1 MADHNEAVFEK
12 EICEYLEARGWL
24 YSVNSHDGGEYDRE
38 RALFPTDL
46 FAWLEMTQKTAYEKA
61 LKAAGSQA
69 KFLDV
74 LTAALDKPLEH
85 GGGTLNILRN
95 GVQYIGGGRLKMAQ
109 FRPETSLNATTVS
122 HYESMRVR
130 VVRQVHFSTAD
141 QRTIDLVFFVNGLPV
156 ATVELKTDF
165 TQSLDEAINQ
175 YKHDRNPLTNG
186 RPEPLLSFG
195 HRALVHFAVS
205 NDLAAMTTRLEGEK
219 THFLPFNIGFDSGA
233 GNPPGTDGRSATAYL
248 WERVWEKHTWLN
260 IIGRLMIVQT
270 KEEWDVTTGTSMR
283 RTSMLFPRFHQW
295 EAVTSIVAAVKEEGV
310 GHRYLVE
317 HSAGSGKTNTIA
329 WTAHGLARLH
339 DADDK
344 KVFDSVI
351 VVVDRTVLD
360 SQLQDAIRQID
371 GNKKIVAT
379 ISPEDVRKAGVK
391 SKSGLLAQALKSGEL
406 IIAVTVQTFP
416 HALEEIRSDASL
428 KGKRF
433 AVIADEAHSSQ
444 SGQISSKLKQV
455 LTTEELK
462 EIEEGGEVDV
472 EAVLASEM
480 TERAESENI
489 SYFAFTATPKNK
501 TLELFGRKGPD
512 GKPREFHLYSMKQA
526 IEEGYILDVLKG
538 YQSYDTALKIAGKAE
553 ASDGGEV
560 EEATARKGLM
570 RWVQLHPT
578 NVIQKVQI
586 IVEHFHANVA
596 YLLEG
601 KAKAMVVTDSRK
613 SAVKYKLAIDAYIA
627 KRRAEDASYN
637 YRTLVAFSG
646 GVTMP
651 EDETWHSDWGP
662 QPSKDDEFT
671 EANMNPGA
679 GADLAAAFKGDTYKI
694 MLVANKFQTGFDQ
707 PLLSAMYVDK
717 KLSGVTAVQT
727 LSRLNRTH
735 RTAGGEQKRKTFV
748 IDFANKPEDIKTAF
762 EPYFKNATLETE
774 TDPYVVVHLA
784 NKLAQAGIYT
794 EDDVRKVAE
803 LWVTRKGNN
812 ALSAAISP
820 AQHDFRR
827 RYARAIE
834 EEDKVRL
841 QELDLFRK
849 DVSTYVRLYD
859 FMSQIVDYG
868 DPYMEMLSIFLR
880 LLEKVI
886 AESAWAAD
894 VDLSDVVLVGVKHN
908 KAIPVDISLVGDGQL
923 KGISAAGTGAKKDPK
938 YVALQVVIDKMND
951 LFGAETFAAS
961 QVREFVQGL
970 VQRLLADPNLVQ
982 QTKVNSKKQFL
993 ESQDFQAAVTEAVA
1007 DNQDAHNAMADY
1019 FFTDGP
1025 AINSI
1030 IVALADAFYEAA
1042 VEPYAAAGSVV
1053 AVDVAPPALSAP
1065 PRCRAHLTLL
1075 DDNPSVG
1082 TPVHVTLKLVAESQ
1096 HPWARPGGRPA
1107 LDIVAVPLSGAEV
1120 TPATMAYH
1128 PEDAESEQ
1136 FRFTALEPGTHRI
1149 RFTLLHHDTG
1159 TVLQQVESDL
1169 SITETKSSGS
1179 GNRQLR
1185 PRTGRA

>member
-1 MADHNEAVFEK
+1 MADHNEVVFET
-12 EICEYLEARGWL
+12 EICEHLRDHGWL
-24 YSVNSHDGGEYDRE
+24 YSKSDRDCGEYDQE
-38 RALFPTDL
+38 RALFPADL
-46 FAWLEMTQKTAYEKA
+46 FAWLEETQKPAYEKA
-61 LKAAGSQA
+61 LKAAGSRA

-74 LTAALDKPLEH
+74 LTAALDRPLEH

-109 FRPETSLNATTVS
+109 FCPETSLNETSTA
-122 HYESMRVR
+122 HYEAMRVR

-141 QRTIDLVFFVNGLPV
+141 QRSIDLVFFVNGLPV

-165 TQSLDEAINQ
+165 TQSLDEAVNQ
-175 YKHDRNPLTNG
+175 YKQDRRPLTNG

-219 THFLPFNIGFDSGA
+219 THFLPFNIGYDDGA
-233 GNPPGTDGRSATAYL
+233 GNPPGADGRSATAYL
-248 WERVWEKHTWLN
+248 WERVWEKHSWLN

-270 KEEWDVTTGTSMR
+270 KEEWDVTTGTSVR
-283 RTSMLFPRFHQW
+283 RTNMLFPRLHQW
-295 EAVTSIVAAVKEEGV
+295 EAVTSIVDAVKEEGV
-310 GHRYLVE
+310 GRRYLIQ

-329 WTAHGLARLH
+329 WTAHRLARLH
-339 DADDK
+339 VSDR

-371 GNKKIVAT
+371 GTGKIVAT
-379 ISPEDVRKAGVK
+379 ISPEDVRKAGAK
-391 SKSGLLAQALKSGEL
+391 SKSGLLAQALKNGEL

-416 HALEEIRSDASL
+416 HALKEIRTDAGL

-433 AVIADEAHSSQ
+433 AVLADEAHSSQ
-444 SGQISSKLKQV
+444 SSQISKKLKAV
-455 LTTEELK
+455 LTAEEVK
-462 EIEEGGEVDV
+462 EIEEGAEVDV
-472 EAVLASEM
+472 ESVLASEM

-489 SYFAFTATPKNK
+489 SFFAFTATPKNK
-501 TLELFGRKGPD
+501 TLEKFGREGAD
-512 GKPREFHLYSMKQA
+512 GKPHEFHLYSMQQA

-553 ASDGGEV
+553 SGNGGEV
-560 EEATARKGLM
+560 EEAAARKGLM

-578 NVIQKVQI
+578 NISQKVQI
-586 IVEHFHANVA
+586 IVEHFHTNVA

-627 KRRAEDASYN
+627 KRRAEDAAYN
-637 YRTLVAFSG
+637 YRTMVAFSG
-646 GVTMP
+646 GVTMD

-662 QPSKDDEFT
+662 QPSKGDEFT

-748 IDFANKPEDIKTAF
+748 IDFANKPDEIKAAF
-762 EPYFKNATLETE
+762 EPYFKNASLETE

-812 ALSAAISP
+812 ALSAAIGP

-827 RYARAIE
+827 RYTRAIE
-834 EEDKVRL
+834 DEDKVTL
-841 QELDLFRK
+841 NTLDLFRK

-880 LLEKVI
+880 LLDKVI
-886 AESAWAAD
+886 AESAWTAD
-894 VDLSDVVLVGVKHN
+894 VDLSDVVLVGVKHD
-908 KAIPVDISLVGDGQL
+908 KATPVDISLVGDGQL
-923 KGISAAGTGAKKDPK
+923 KGISAAGTGTKKEPK

-951 LFGAETFAAS
+951 LFGAESFAQS

-970 VQRLLADPNLVQ
+970 VQRLLTDPNLVR

-1007 DNQDAHNAMADY
+1007 DNQDAHNTMADY

-1030 IVALADAFYEAA
+1030 IIALADAFYEAA
-1042 VEPYAAAGSVV
+1042 VE
-1053 AVDVAPPALSAP
+1053 
-1065 PRCRAHLTLL
+1065 
-1075 DDNPSVG
+1075 
-1082 TPVHVTLKLVAESQ
+1082 
-1096 HPWARPGGRPA
+1096 
-1107 LDIVAVPLSGAEV
+1107 
-1120 TPATMAYH
+1120 
-1128 PEDAESEQ
+1128 
-1136 FRFTALEPGTHRI
+1136 
-1149 RFTLLHHDTG
+1149 
-1159 TVLQQVESDL
+1159 QQVEF
-1169 SITETKSSGS
+1169 
-1179 GNRQLR
+1179 
-1185 PRTGRA
+1185 

>member
-1 MADHNEAVFEK
+1 MADHNEAVFET
-12 EICEYLEARGWL
+12 EICEYLKDHGWL
-24 YSVNSHDGGEYDRE
+24 YSTTDHDGGEYDRE
-38 RALFPTDL
+38 RALFPADL
-46 FAWLEMTQKTAYEKA
+46 FMWLQATQKAAHDKA

-74 LTAALDKPLEH
+74 LAAALDRPLEH

-109 FRPETSLNATTVS
+109 FRPETSLNETTTA
-122 HYESMRVR
+122 HYEAMRLR

-141 QRTIDLVFFVNGLPV
+141 QRSIDLVFFINGLPV

-165 TQSLDEAINQ
+165 TQSLDEAVNQ
-175 YKHDRNPLTNG
+175 YKQDRSPLTNG

-205 NDLAAMTTRLEGEK
+205 NDLAAMTTRLEGDK
-219 THFLPFNIGFDSGA
+219 THFLPFNVGFDSGA
-233 GNPPGTDGRSATAYL
+233 GNPPGVDGRSSTAYL
-248 WERVWEKHTWLN
+248 WEQVWEKHAWLN

-270 KEEWDVTTGTSMR
+270 KEEWDVATGTSVR

-295 EAVTSIVAAVKEEGV
+295 EAVTCIVEAVKEEGV
-310 GHRYLVE
+310 GKRYLIE

-329 WTAHGLARLH
+329 WTAHRLARLH
-339 DADDK
+339 VDDQ
-344 KVFDSVI
+344 KVFDTVI

-371 GNKKIVAT
+371 GTGKIVAT
-379 ISPEDVRKAGVK
+379 ISPEDVRKAGAK
-391 SKSGLLAQALKSGEL
+391 SKSGLLARALKNGEL

-416 HALEEIRSDASL
+416 YALNEIRTDAGL
-428 KGKRF
+428 KGRRF

-455 LTTEELK
+455 LTAEEVK

-501 TLELFGRKGPD
+501 TLELFGRKD
-512 GKPREFHLYSMKQA
+512 ATGKPREFHLYSMKQA

-538 YQSYDTALKIAGKAE
+538 YQHYDTALKIAGKAE
-553 ASDGGEV
+553 SSNGGEV

-578 NVIQKVQI
+578 NISQKVQI

-613 SAVKYKLAIDAYIA
+613 SVVKYKLAIDAYIA

-637 YRTLVAFSG
+637 YRTLVAFSA
-646 GVTMP
+646 GVTMA

-717 KLSGVTAVQT
+717 KLPSVTAVQT
-727 LSRLNRTH
+727 LSRLNRTY

-748 IDFANKPEDIKTAF
+748 IDFANRPEDIKAAF

-784 NKLAQAGIYT
+784 NKLAQAGIYS
-794 EDDVRKVAE
+794 EADVRKVAE

-834 EEDKVRL
+834 EEDRVTL
-841 QELDLFRK
+841 QALDLFRK

-886 AESAWAAD
+886 AEAAWAAD

-908 KAIPVDISLVGDGQL
+908 KAIAVDISLVGDGQL
-923 KGISAAGTGAKKDPK
+923 KGISAAGTGTKKDPK

-951 LFGAETFAAS
+951 LFGAESFAAS

-970 VQRLLADPNLVQ
+970 VQRLLADPNLIQ
-982 QTKVNSKKQFL
+982 QTKVNSKKQFV

-1007 DNQDAHNAMADY
+1007 DNQDAHNTMADY

-1025 AINSI
+1025 AINAI

-1042 VEPYAAAGSVV
+1042 LDQR
-1053 AVDVAPPALSAP
+1053 VDS
-1065 PRCRAHLTLL
+1065 
-1075 DDNPSVG
+1075 
-1082 TPVHVTLKLVAESQ
+1082 
-1096 HPWARPGGRPA
+1096 
-1107 LDIVAVPLSGAEV
+1107 
-1120 TPATMAYH
+1120 
-1128 PEDAESEQ
+1128 
-1136 FRFTALEPGTHRI
+1136 
-1149 RFTLLHHDTG
+1149 
-1159 TVLQQVESDL
+1159 
-1169 SITETKSSGS
+1169 
-1179 GNRQLR
+1179 
-1185 PRTGRA
+1185 

>member
-1 MADHNEAVFEK
+1 MADHNEVVFEN
-12 EICEYLEARGWL
+12 EICEYLAAQGWL
-24 YSVNSHDGGEYDRE
+24 YSANDTGYHRE
-38 RALFPTDL
+38 RALFPEDL
-46 FAWLEMTQKTAYEKA
+46 FAWLKETQRPAYQKA

-74 LTAALDKPLEH
+74 LTAALDRPLEH

-109 FRPETSLNATTVS
+109 FRPETSLNETTTA
-122 HYESMRVR
+122 HYEAMRVR
-130 VVRQVHFSTAD
+130 VVRQVYFSTAD
-141 QRTIDLVFFVNGLPV
+141 QRSIDLVFFVNGLPV
-156 ATVELKTDF
+156 ATAELKTDF
-165 TQSLDEAINQ
+165 TQSLDEAVNQ
-175 YKHDRNPLTNG
+175 YKQDRNPLTNG

-233 GNPPGTDGRSATAYL
+233 GNPPGADGRSATAYL
-248 WERVWEKHTWLN
+248 WERVWEKHAWLN
-260 IIGRLMIVQT
+260 IIGRLMVVQT
-270 KEEWDVTTGTSMR
+270 KEEWDVTTGTSVR

-295 EAVTSIVAAVKEEGV
+295 EAVTSIVEAVKEEGV
-310 GHRYLVE
+310 GQRYLIE

-329 WTAHGLARLH
+329 WTAHRLARLH
-339 DADDK
+339 VDDR

-360 SQLQDAIRQID
+360 SQLQEAIRQID
-371 GNKKIVAT
+371 GTGKIVAT
-379 ISPEDVRKAGVK
+379 ISPEDVRKAGAK
-391 SKSGLLAQALKSGEL
+391 SKSGLLAQALKNGEL

-416 HALEEIRSDASL
+416 HALDEIRTDAGL

-455 LTTEELK
+455 LTAEEVK

-472 EAVLASEM
+472 ESVLASEM

-489 SYFAFTATPKNK
+489 SYFAFTATPKSK

-512 GKPREFHLYSMKQA
+512 GKPYEFHLYSMQQA

-538 YQSYDTALKIAGKAE
+538 YQHYDTALKIAGRAE
-553 ASDGGEV
+553 SGDGGEV
-560 EEATARKGLM
+560 EEGAARKGLM

-578 NVIQKVQI
+578 NISQKVQI

-601 KAKAMVVTDSRK
+601 KAKAMVVTGSRK
-613 SAVKYKLAIDAYIA
+613 SAVKYKRAIDAYIA
-627 KRRAEDASYN
+627 KRSASDASYN
-637 YRTLVAFSG
+637 YRTLVAFSA

-679 GADLAAAFKGDTYKI
+679 GADLAAAFKGETYKI
-694 MLVANKFQTGFDQ
+694 MLVASKFQTGFDQ
-707 PLLSAMYVDK
+707 PLLSAMYIDK
-717 KLSGVTAVQT
+717 KLPGITAVQT

-748 IDFANKPEDIKTAF
+748 IDFANKPEDIKAAF

-834 EEDKVRL
+834 EEDKVAL
-841 QELDLFRK
+841 NALDLFRK

-908 KAIPVDISLVGDGQL
+908 KANPVDISLVGDGQL
-923 KGISAAGTGAKKDPK
+923 KGISAAGTGTKKEPK

-951 LFGAETFAAS
+951 LFGAESFAEY
-961 QVREFVQGL
+961 QIREFVQGL
-970 VQRLLADPNLVQ
+970 VQRLLADPNLIN

-993 ESQDFQAAVTEAVA
+993 ESPDFQAAVTEAVA
-1007 DNQDAHNAMADY
+1007 DNQDAHNTMADY

-1042 VEPYAAAGSVV
+1042 V
-1053 AVDVAPPALSAP
+1053 D
-1065 PRCRAHLTLL
+1065 
-1075 DDNPSVG
+1075 
-1082 TPVHVTLKLVAESQ
+1082 
-1096 HPWARPGGRPA
+1096 
-1107 LDIVAVPLSGAEV
+1107 
-1120 TPATMAYH
+1120 
-1128 PEDAESEQ
+1128 
-1136 FRFTALEPGTHRI
+1136 
-1149 RFTLLHHDTG
+1149 
-1159 TVLQQVESDL
+1159 QQVDS
-1169 SITETKSSGS
+1169 
-1179 GNRQLR
+1179 
-1185 PRTGRA
+1185 

>member
-1 MADHNEAVFEK
+1 MADHNEVVFEA
-12 EICEYLEARGWL
+12 EICEYLRNHGWL
-24 YSVNSHDGGEYDRE
+24 YSKNDRDGGEYDPE
-38 RALFPTDL
+38 RALFPADL
-46 FAWLEMTQKTAYEKA
+46 FVWLEETQRLAHEKA

-74 LTAALDKPLEH
+74 LTAALDRPLEH

-109 FRPETSLNATTVS
+109 FRPETSLNKTTTA
-122 HYESMRVR
+122 HYEAMRVR

-141 QRTIDLVFFVNGLPV
+141 QRSIDLVFFVNGLPV

-165 TQSLDEAINQ
+165 TQSLDEAVNQ
-175 YKHDRNPLTNG
+175 YKQDRNPLTNG

-205 NDLAAMTTRLEGEK
+205 NGLAAMTTRLEGEK

-233 GNPPGTDGRSATAYL
+233 GNLPGADGRSATAYL
-248 WERVWEKHTWLN
+248 WERVWEKHAWLN

-270 KEEWDVTTGTSMR
+270 KEEWDVTSGNSVR

-295 EAVTSIVAAVKEEGV
+295 EAVTSIVEAVKEEGV
-310 GHRYLVE
+310 GQRYLIE

-329 WTAHGLARLH
+329 WTAHRLARLH
-339 DADDK
+339 VDDR

-371 GNKKIVAT
+371 GTGKIVAT
-379 ISPEDVRKAGVK
+379 ISPEDVRMAGAK
-391 SKSGLLAQALKSGEL
+391 SKSGLLAQALKNGEL
-406 IIAVTVQTFP
+406 IIVVTMQTFP
-416 HALEEIRSDASL
+416 HALDEIRSDAGL

-455 LTTEELK
+455 LTAEEVK
-462 EIEEGGEVDV
+462 EIEDGGEIDV
-472 EAVLASEM
+472 ESLLASEM

-501 TLELFGRKGPD
+501 TLELFGRKGAD
-512 GKPREFHLYSMKQA
+512 GKPYEFHLYSMKQA

-538 YQSYDTALKIAGKAE
+538 YQHYDTALKIAGRAE
-553 ASDGGEV
+553 SGDGGEV
-560 EEATARKGLM
+560 EEGAARKGLM

-578 NVIQKVQI
+578 NISQKVRI
-586 IVEHFHANVA
+586 IVEHFHSNVA

-613 SAVKYKLAIDAYIA
+613 SAVKYKRAIDAYIA
-627 KRRAEDASYN
+627 RRSAEDASYN
-637 YRTLVAFSG
+637 YRTLVAFSA
-646 GVTMP
+646 GVTMA

-671 EANMNPGA
+671 EGNMNPGA
-679 GADLAAAFKGDTYKI
+679 GADLAAAFKGETYKI

-717 KLSGVTAVQT
+717 KLSGVAAVQT

-748 IDFANKPEDIKTAF
+748 IDFANKPEDIKAAF

-784 NKLAQAGIYT
+784 NKLAQAGLYT
-794 EDDVRKVAE
+794 EDDARKVAE

-834 EEDKVRL
+834 EEDKVTL
-841 QELDLFRK
+841 QALDLFRK

-894 VDLSDVVLVGVKHN
+894 VDLSDVVLVGVKHH

-923 KGISAAGTGAKKDPK
+923 KGISAAGTGTKKDPK

-951 LFGAETFAAS
+951 LFGAESFAEY
-961 QVREFVQGL
+961 QIREFVQGL
-970 VQRLLADPNLVQ
+970 VQRLLADPNLVK
-982 QTKVNSKKQFL
+982 QTKVNSKKQFV

-1007 DNQDAHNAMADY
+1007 DNQDAHNTMADY

-1025 AINSI
+1025 VINSI

-1042 VEPYAAAGSVV
+1042 V
-1053 AVDVAPPALSAP
+1053 D
-1065 PRCRAHLTLL
+1065 
-1075 DDNPSVG
+1075 
-1082 TPVHVTLKLVAESQ
+1082 
-1096 HPWARPGGRPA
+1096 
-1107 LDIVAVPLSGAEV
+1107 
-1120 TPATMAYH
+1120 
-1128 PEDAESEQ
+1128 
-1136 FRFTALEPGTHRI
+1136 
-1149 RFTLLHHDTG
+1149 
-1159 TVLQQVESDL
+1159 QQVDS
-1169 SITETKSSGS
+1169 
-1179 GNRQLR
+1179 
-1185 PRTGRA
+1185 

>member
-1 MADHNEAVFEK
+1 MADHKELAFEI
-12 EICEYLEARGWL
+12 EICKYLRDNGWL
-24 YSVNSHDGGEYDRE
+24 YSANDHDGGEYDRE
-38 RALFPTDL
+38 RALFPADL
-46 FAWLEMTQKTAYEKA
+46 FTWMEATQRPAYEKA

-74 LTAALDKPLEH
+74 LTAALDRPLEH

-109 FRPETSLNATTVS
+109 FRPETSLNQTSTA
-122 HYESMRVR
+122 HYEAMRVR

-165 TQSLDEAINQ
+165 TQSLDEAVNQ
-175 YKHDRNPLTNG
+175 YKQRRNPLTNG

-205 NDLAAMTTRLEGEK
+205 NELAAMTTRLEGEK

-233 GNPPGTDGRSATAYL
+233 GNPPGADGRSSTAYL
-248 WERVWEKHTWLN
+248 WERVWEKHAWLN
-260 IIGRLMIVQT
+260 TIGRLMIVQT
-270 KEEWDVTTGTSMR
+270 KEEWDVTTGTSVR

-295 EAVTSIVAAVKEEGV
+295 EAVTSIVEAVKEEGV
-310 GHRYLVE
+310 GQRYLIE

-329 WTAHGLARLH
+329 WTAHRLARLH
-339 DADDK
+339 VGDQ

-371 GNKKIVAT
+371 GTGKIVAT
-379 ISPEDVRKAGVK
+379 ISPEDVRKAGAK
-391 SKSGLLAQALKSGEL
+391 SKSGLLAQALKNGEL

-416 HALEEIRSDASL
+416 HALDEIRTDAGL
-428 KGKRF
+428 KGKQF

-444 SGQISSKLKQV
+444 SGQISSRLKQV
-455 LTTEELK
+455 LTAEQVK

-472 EAVLASEM
+472 ESVLASEM
-480 TERAESENI
+480 SERAESENI

-501 TLELFGRKGPD
+501 TLELFGRKDAD

-538 YQSYDTALKIAGKAE
+538 YQSYDTALKIAGRAE
-553 ASDGGEV
+553 SRDGGEV
-560 EEATARKGLM
+560 EEAAARKGLM

-578 NVIQKVQI
+578 NISQKVQI

-613 SAVKYKLAIDAYIA
+613 SAVKYKVAIDAYIA
-627 KRRAEDASYN
+627 RRRTEDASYN
-637 YRTLVAFSG
+637 YRTLVAFSA
-646 GVTMP
+646 GVTMA

-679 GADLAAAFKGDTYKI
+679 GADLAAAFKGETYKI

-707 PLLSAMYVDK
+707 PLLSAMYIDK

-748 IDFANKPEDIKTAF
+748 IDFANKPEDIRAAF
-762 EPYFKNATLETE
+762 EPFFKNATLETE

-794 EDDVRKVAE
+794 EDEVRKVAE

-820 AQHDFRR
+820 AQHGFRR

-834 EEDKVRL
+834 EEDKVTL
-841 QELDLFRK
+841 QALGLFRK

-908 KAIPVDISLVGDGQL
+908 KATPVNISLAGDGQL
-923 KGISAAGTGAKKDPK
+923 KGISAAGTGMKKDPK

-951 LFGAETFAAS
+951 LFGAESFAES

-970 VQRLLADPNLVQ
+970 VQRLLADPNLIR
-982 QTKVNSKKQFL
+982 QTKVNSKKQFV
-993 ESQDFQAAVTEAVA
+993 ESPDFQAAVTEAVA
-1007 DNQDAHNAMADY
+1007 DNQDAHNTMADY

-1042 VEPYAAAGSVV
+1042 IDQRVGS
-1053 AVDVAPPALSAP
+1053 
-1065 PRCRAHLTLL
+1065 
-1075 DDNPSVG
+1075 
-1082 TPVHVTLKLVAESQ
+1082 
-1096 HPWARPGGRPA
+1096 
-1107 LDIVAVPLSGAEV
+1107 
-1120 TPATMAYH
+1120 
-1128 PEDAESEQ
+1128 
-1136 FRFTALEPGTHRI
+1136 
-1149 RFTLLHHDTG
+1149 
-1159 TVLQQVESDL
+1159 
-1169 SITETKSSGS
+1169 
-1179 GNRQLR
+1179 
-1185 PRTGRA
+1185 

>member
-1 MADHNEAVFEK
+1 MADHNEHVFEM
-12 EICEYLEARGWL
+12 EICEYLKKNDWL
-24 YSVNSHDGGEYDRE
+24 YSKNDRDGGEYDRE
-38 RALFPTDL
+38 RALFPDDL
-46 FAWLEMTQKTAYEKA
+46 FEWLKDTQRPAYEKA
-61 LKAAGSQA
+61 LKAAGSKE
-69 KFLDV
+69 KFLNV
-74 LTAALDKPLEH
+74 LTAALDRPLEH

-109 FRPETSLNATTVS
+109 FRPETSLNETTTA
-122 HYESMRVR
+122 HYEAMRVR
-130 VVRQVHFSTAD
+130 VVRQVYFSTSD
-141 QRTIDLVFFVNGLPV
+141 QRKIDLVFFVNGLPV

-165 TQSLDEAINQ
+165 TESLDEAINQ
-175 YKHDRNPLTNG
+175 YKQRRNPLTNG

-219 THFLPFNIGFDSGA
+219 THFLPFNVGFDSGA
-233 GNPPGTDGRSATAYL
+233 GNPPGADGRSATAYL
-248 WERVWEKHTWLN
+248 WERVWEKHAWLN

-270 KEEWDVTTGTSMR
+270 KEEWDVTTGTSVR

-295 EAVTSIVAAVKEEGV
+295 EAVTSIVEAVKEEGV
-310 GHRYLVE
+310 GQRYLIE

-329 WTAHGLARLH
+329 WTAHRLARLH
-339 DADDK
+339 VEDK

-371 GNKKIVAT
+371 GTGKIVAT
-379 ISPEDVRKAGVK
+379 ISPEDVRKTGAK
-391 SKSGLLAQALKSGEL
+391 SKSGLLAQALKNGEL
-406 IIAVTVQTFP
+406 IIVVTVQTFP
-416 HALEEIRSDASL
+416 HALDEIRTDAGL

-455 LTTEELK
+455 LTAEEIK

-501 TLELFGRKGPD
+501 TMELFGRKGAD
-512 GKPREFHLYSMKQA
+512 GKPREFHLYSVKQA
-526 IEEGYILDVLKG
+526 IEEGYVLDVLKG

-553 ASDGGEV
+553 SGAGGEV
-560 EEATARKGLM
+560 EEGAARKGLM

-578 NVIQKVQI
+578 NIGQKVQI

-613 SAVKYKLAIDAYIA
+613 SAVKYKLAIDAYLA
-627 KRRAEDASYN
+627 KRRAEDASYQ
-637 YRTLVAFSG
+637 YRTLVAFSS
-646 GVTMP
+646 GVKME

-662 QPSKDDEFT
+662 RPSKDDEFT
-671 EANMNPGA
+671 EVNMNPGS

-717 KLSGVTAVQT
+717 KLSGVAAVQT

-735 RTAGGEQKRKTFV
+735 RTAGGERKRKTFV
-748 IDFANKPEDIKTAF
+748 IDFANKPEDIKAAF

-827 RYARAIE
+827 RYTRAIQD
-834 EEDKVRL
+834 EDKVTL
-841 QELDLFRK
+841 QALDLFRK
-849 DVSTYVRLYD
+849 DVATYVRLYD

-908 KAIPVDISLVGDGQL
+908 KAIAVDISLVGDGQL
-923 KGISAAGTGAKKDPK
+923 KGISAAGTGTKKDPK

-951 LFGAETFAAS
+951 LFGAESFTAS
-961 QVREFVQGL
+961 QIREFVQGL
-970 VQRLLADPNLVQ
+970 VERLLDDPNLVK
-982 QTKVNSKKQFL
+982 QTKANSKKQFL
-993 ESQDFQAAVTEAVA
+993 ESPDFQAAVTEAVA
-1007 DNQDAHNAMADY
+1007 DNQDAHNTMADY

-1030 IVALADAFYEAA
+1030 ILALADAFYEAA
-1042 VEPYAAAGSVV
+1042 V
-1053 AVDVAPPALSAP
+1053 D
-1065 PRCRAHLTLL
+1065 
-1075 DDNPSVG
+1075 
-1082 TPVHVTLKLVAESQ
+1082 
-1096 HPWARPGGRPA
+1096 
-1107 LDIVAVPLSGAEV
+1107 
-1120 TPATMAYH
+1120 
-1128 PEDAESEQ
+1128 
-1136 FRFTALEPGTHRI
+1136 
-1149 RFTLLHHDTG
+1149 
-1159 TVLQQVESDL
+1159 QQVD
-1169 SITETKSSGS
+1169 SS
-1179 GNRQLR
+1179 
-1185 PRTGRA
+1185 

>member
-1 MADHNEAVFEK
+1 MADHNEVVFET
-12 EICEYLEARGWL
+12 EICEYLWDHGWL
-24 YSVNSHDGGEYDRE
+24 YSKNDHDGGEYDRE
-38 RALFPTDL
+38 RALFPADL
-46 FAWLEMTQKTAYEKA
+46 FAWLEATQKPAYEKA
-61 LKAAGSQA
+61 LKAAGSPA

-74 LTAALDKPLEH
+74 LTAALDRPLEH

-109 FRPETSLNATTVS
+109 FRPETSLNETTTAL
-122 HYESMRVR
+122 YEAMRVR

-141 QRTIDLVFFVNGLPV
+141 QRNIDLVFFINGLPV
-156 ATVELKTDF
+156 ATVELKTNF
-165 TQSLDEAINQ
+165 TQSLDEAVNQ
-175 YKHDRNPLTNG
+175 YKQRRNPLTNG

-219 THFLPFNIGFDSGA
+219 THFLPFNMGFDSGA
-233 GNPPGTDGRSATAYL
+233 GNPPGADGRSSTAYL
-248 WERVWEKHTWLN
+248 WERVWEKHAWLN
-260 IIGRLMIVQT
+260 IVGRLMIVET
-270 KEEWDVTTGTSMR
+270 KEEWDVIAGTSVR

-295 EAVTSIVAAVKEEGV
+295 EAVTNIVEAVKEEGV
-310 GHRYLVE
+310 GQRYLIE

-329 WTAHGLARLH
+329 WTAHRLARLH
-339 DADDK
+339 VGNQ

-360 SQLQDAIRQID
+360 AQLQDAIRQID
-371 GNKKIVAT
+371 GTDKIVKT
-379 ISPEDVRKAGVK
+379 ISPEDVRKAGLK
-391 SKSGLLAQALKSGEL
+391 SKSGLLAHALKNGEL

-416 HALEEIRSDASL
+416 HALNEIRSDAGL

-455 LTTEELK
+455 LTAEEVK

-472 EAVLASEM
+472 ESILASEM
-480 TERAESENI
+480 TERADSDNI

-501 TLELFGRKGPD
+501 TLELFGRKGAD
-512 GKPREFHLYSMKQA
+512 GKPHEFHLYSMKQA
-526 IEEGYILDVLKG
+526 IEEGYILDVLRG
-538 YQSYDTALKIAGKAE
+538 YQHYDTALKIAGKAE
-553 ASDGGEV
+553 SGDGGEV

-570 RWVQLHPT
+570 RWVKLHPT
-578 NVIQKVQI
+578 NISQKVQI
-586 IVEHFHANVA
+586 IVEHFHTNVA

-627 KRRAEDASYN
+627 KRRAEDVSYN
-637 YRTLVAFSG
+637 YRTLVAFSA
-646 GVTMP
+646 GVTMA

-671 EANMNPGA
+671 EVNMNPGA
-679 GADLAAAFKGDTYKI
+679 GTDLAAAFKGDTYKI

-707 PLLSAMYVDK
+707 PLLSAMYIDK
-717 KLSGVTAVQT
+717 KLPGLTAVQT

-748 IDFANKPEDIKTAF
+748 IDFANNPEDIKAAF

-774 TDPYVVVHLA
+774 TDPYIVIHLA

-794 EDDVRKVAE
+794 DDDVRKVAE
-803 LWVTRKGNN
+803 LWVSRKGNN

-834 EEDKVRL
+834 EEDKVAL
-841 QELDLFRK
+841 NALDLFRK

-886 AESAWAAD
+886 AESAWAAN

-908 KAIPVDISLVGDGQL
+908 KANAVDISLVGDGRL
-923 KGISAAGTGAKKDPK
+923 KGISAAGTGTKKDPK

-951 LFGAETFAAS
+951 LFGAASFAEY
-961 QVREFVQGL
+961 QIREFVQGL
-970 VQRLLADPNLVQ
+970 VQRLLADSNLIN

-993 ESQDFQAAVTEAVA
+993 ESPDFQAAVTEAVA
-1007 DNQDAHNAMADY
+1007 DNQDAHNTMADY

-1025 AINSI
+1025 AINTI

-1042 VEPYAAAGSVV
+1042 V
-1053 AVDVAPPALSAP
+1053 D
-1065 PRCRAHLTLL
+1065 
-1075 DDNPSVG
+1075 
-1082 TPVHVTLKLVAESQ
+1082 
-1096 HPWARPGGRPA
+1096 
-1107 LDIVAVPLSGAEV
+1107 
-1120 TPATMAYH
+1120 
-1128 PEDAESEQ
+1128 
-1136 FRFTALEPGTHRI
+1136 
-1149 RFTLLHHDTG
+1149 
-1159 TVLQQVESDL
+1159 QQL
-1169 SITETKSSGS
+1169 GF
-1179 GNRQLR
+1179 
-1185 PRTGRA
+1185 

>member
-12 EICEYLEARGWL
+12 EICEYLRDHGWL
-24 YSVNSHDGGEYDRE
+24 YSANDHDGGGYDRE
-38 RALFPTDL
+38 RALFPADL
-46 FAWLEMTQKTAYEKA
+46 FAWLEATQKPAFEKA

-74 LTAALDKPLEH
+74 LTAALDRPLEH

-95 GVQYIGGGRLKMAQ
+95 GVQFIGGGRLKMAQ
-109 FRPETSLNATTVS
+109 FRPETSLNATSTAQ
-122 HYESMRVR
+122 YEAMRVR

-141 QRTIDLVFFVNGLPV
+141 QRSIDLVFFVNGLPV
-156 ATVELKTDF
+156 ATAELKTDF
-165 TQSLDEAINQ
+165 TQSLNEAVNQ
-175 YKHDRNPLTNG
+175 YKQDRNPLTNG

-205 NDLAAMTTRLEGEK
+205 NDLAAMTTKLEGDK
-219 THFLPFNIGFDSGA
+219 THFMPFNTGFDSGE
-233 GNPPGTDGRSATAYL
+233 GNPPGADGQSATAYL
-248 WERVWEKHTWLN
+248 WERVWEKHAWLN
-260 IIGRLMIVQT
+260 IVGRLMIVQT
-270 KEEWDVTTGTSMR
+270 KEEWDVSTGTSVR
-283 RTSMLFPRFHQW
+283 RMSMLFPRFHQW
-295 EAVTSIVAAVKEEGV
+295 EAVTNIVNAVREEGV
-310 GHRYLVE
+310 GQRYLIE

-329 WTAHGLARLH
+329 WTAHRLARLH
-339 DADDK
+339 IDDR

-360 SQLQDAIRQID
+360 TQLQDAIRQID
-371 GNKKIVAT
+371 GTGKIVAT
-379 ISPEDVRKAGVK
+379 IGPEDVRKAGAK
-391 SKSGLLAQALKSGEL
+391 SKSGLLAQALKNGEL
-406 IIAVTVQTFP
+406 IIVVTLQTFP
-416 HALEEIRSDASL
+416 YALDEIRSDAGL

-444 SGQISSKLKQV
+444 SGQISAKLKQV
-455 LTTEELK
+455 LTAEEIQ
-462 EIEEGGEVDV
+462 EIEDGGEVDV

-489 SYFAFTATPKNK
+489 SYFAFTATPKSK
-501 TLELFGRKGPD
+501 TLELFGRKGAD

-526 IEEGYILDVLKG
+526 IGEGYILDVLKG
-538 YQSYDTALKIAGKAE
+538 YQSYDTALKIAGKAGSGDD
-553 ASDGGEV
+553 AGGEV
-560 EEATARKGLM
+560 EEGTARKGLM
-570 RWVQLHPT
+570 RWVLLHPT
-578 NVIQKVQI
+578 NISQKVQI
-586 IVEHFHANVA
+586 IVEHFHTNVA

-601 KAKAMVVTDSRK
+601 RAKAMVVTGSRR
-613 SAVKYKLAIDAYIA
+613 SAVKYKLAIDAYIT
-627 KRRAEDASYN
+627 KRRTEDASYN

-651 EDETWHSDWGP
+651 ENETWHSDWGP
-662 QPSKDDEFT
+662 QPSEDDEYT

-679 GADLAAAFKGDTYKI
+679 GTDLAAAFKGQTYKI

-717 KLSGVTAVQT
+717 KLPGITAVQT

-748 IDFANKPEDIKTAF
+748 IDFANKPEDIKAAF
-762 EPYFKNATLETE
+762 EPYFKDATLETE

-784 NKLAQAGIYT
+784 NKLAQLGVYT

-834 EEDKVRL
+834 EEDKVTL
-841 QELDLFRK
+841 NELDLFRK

-886 AESAWAAD
+886 AESSWTAE
-894 VDLSDVVLVGVKHN
+894 VDLSDVVLVGVKHS

-951 LFGAETFAAS
+951 LFGAESFAAS

-970 VQRLLADPNLVQ
+970 VQRLLANTDLVN
-982 QTKVNSKKQFL
+982 QTKANSKKQFL
-993 ESQDFQAAVTEAVA
+993 ESPDFQAAVTEAVA

-1025 AINSI
+1025 AINAI

-1042 VEPYAAAGSVV
+1042 V
-1053 AVDVAPPALSAP
+1053 D
-1065 PRCRAHLTLL
+1065 
-1075 DDNPSVG
+1075 
-1082 TPVHVTLKLVAESQ
+1082 
-1096 HPWARPGGRPA
+1096 
-1107 LDIVAVPLSGAEV
+1107 
-1120 TPATMAYH
+1120 
-1128 PEDAESEQ
+1128 
-1136 FRFTALEPGTHRI
+1136 
-1149 RFTLLHHDTG
+1149 
-1159 TVLQQVESDL
+1159 QQTDS
-1169 SITETKSSGS
+1169 
-1179 GNRQLR
+1179 
-1185 PRTGRA
+1185 

>member
-1 MADHNEAVFEK
+1 MADHHEAAFEK
-12 EICEYLEARGWL
+12 EICEYLKAHGWL
-24 YSVNSHDGGEYDRE
+24 YSANDQDGGEYDRE
-38 RALFPTDL
+38 RALFPADL
-46 FAWLEMTQKTAYEKA
+46 YSWLEETQKPAYEKA

-109 FRPETSLNATTVS
+109 FRPETSLNATTAA
-122 HYESMRVR
+122 HYEAMRVR

-141 QRTIDLVFFVNGLPV
+141 QRELDLVFFVNGLPV

-175 YKHDRNPLTNG
+175 YKQDRNPLTNG

-219 THFLPFNIGFDSGA
+219 THFLPFNTGFDSGA
-233 GNPPGTDGRSATAYL
+233 GNPPGEGGQSSTAYL
-248 WERVWEKHTWLN
+248 WDRVWEKHAWLN

-270 KEEWDVTTGTSMR
+270 KEEWDVTTGTSVR

-295 EAVTSIVAAVKEEGV
+295 EAVTSIVDAVEEEGV
-310 GHRYLVE
+310 GQRYLIE

-329 WTAHGLARLH
+329 WTAHRLARLH
-339 DADDK
+339 IQDQ

-360 SQLQDAIRQID
+360 SQLQEAIRQID
-371 GNKKIVAT
+371 GTGKIVAT
-379 ISPEDVRKAGVK
+379 ISPEDVRKAGAK
-391 SKSGLLAQALKSGEL
+391 SKSGLLAQALKHGEL

-416 HALEEIRSDASL
+416 HALDEIRTDAGL

-433 AVIADEAHSSQ
+433 AVVADEAHSSQ

-455 LTTEELK
+455 LTAEEVK

-472 EAVLASEM
+472 ESVLASEM

-538 YQSYDTALKIAGKAE
+538 YQSYDTALKIAGRAE
-553 ASDGGEV
+553 VGDGDGSEV
-560 EEATARKGLM
+560 EEAAARKGLM

-578 NVIQKVQI
+578 NVSQKVQI
-586 IVEHFHANVA
+586 VVEHFHANVA

-601 KAKAMVVTDSRK
+601 KAKAMLVTDSRK
-613 SAVKYKLAIDAYIA
+613 SAVKYKVAIDAYIA

-651 EDETWHSDWGP
+651 ENETWHSDWGP
-662 QPSKDDEFT
+662 QPLKDDEFT

-679 GADLAAAFKGDTYKI
+679 GTDLAAAFKGDTYKI

-748 IDFANKPEDIKTAF
+748 IDFANKPEDIKKAF

-784 NKLAQAGIYT
+784 NKLAQQGIYA

-803 LWVTRKGNN
+803 LWVARKGNN

-834 EEDKVRL
+834 EEDKAAL
-841 QELDLFRK
+841 NALDLFRK

-868 DPYMEMLSIFLR
+868 DPFMEMLSIFLR

-894 VDLSDVVLVGVKHN
+894 VDLSNVVLVGVKHN
-908 KAIPVDISLVGDGQL
+908 KVIPVDISLAGEGQL

-951 LFGAETFAAS
+951 LFGADTFAEY
-961 QVREFVQGL
+961 QIREFVQGL
-970 VQRLLADPNLVQ
+970 VQRLLTDPDLIN

-993 ESQDFQAAVTEAVA
+993 ESPDFQAAVTEAVA
-1007 DNQDAHNAMADY
+1007 DNQDAHNTMADY

-1042 VEPYAAAGSVV
+1042 V
-1053 AVDVAPPALSAP
+1053 D
-1065 PRCRAHLTLL
+1065 
-1075 DDNPSVG
+1075 
-1082 TPVHVTLKLVAESQ
+1082 
-1096 HPWARPGGRPA
+1096 
-1107 LDIVAVPLSGAEV
+1107 
-1120 TPATMAYH
+1120 
-1128 PEDAESEQ
+1128 
-1136 FRFTALEPGTHRI
+1136 
-1149 RFTLLHHDTG
+1149 
-1159 TVLQQVESDL
+1159 QQ
-1169 SITETKSSGS
+1169 
-1179 GNRQLR
+1179 
-1185 PRTGRA
+1185 

>member
-1 MADHNEAVFEK
+1 MADHNEMVFET
-12 EICEYLEARGWL
+12 EICEYLRAHGWL
-24 YSVNSHDGGEYDRE
+24 YSKNDRDGGEYDQE
-38 RALFPTDL
+38 RALFPADL
-46 FAWLEMTQKTAYEKA
+46 FAWLEETQKPAYEKA

-74 LTAALDKPLEH
+74 LTAALDRPLEH

-109 FRPETSLNATTVS
+109 FRPETSLNETSTA
-122 HYESMRVR
+122 HYEAMRVR

-141 QRTIDLVFFVNGLPV
+141 QRSIDLVFFVNGLPV

-165 TQSLDEAINQ
+165 TQSLDEAVNQ
-175 YKHDRNPLTNG
+175 YKQDRRPLTNG

-219 THFLPFNIGFDSGA
+219 THFLPFNIGYDDGA
-233 GNPPGTDGRSATAYL
+233 GNPPGADGQSATAYL
-248 WERVWEKHTWLN
+248 WERVWEKHAWLN

-270 KEEWDVTTGTSMR
+270 KEEWDVTTGTSVR

-295 EAVTSIVAAVKEEGV
+295 EAVTSIVEAVKKEGV
-310 GHRYLVE
+310 GQRYLIQ

-329 WTAHGLARLH
+329 WTAHRLARLH
-339 DADDK
+339 VDDR
-344 KVFDSVI
+344 KVFASVI

-371 GNKKIVAT
+371 GTGKIVAT
-379 ISPEDVRKAGVK
+379 ISPEDVRKAGAK
-391 SKSGLLAQALKSGEL
+391 SKSGLLAQALKNGEL

-416 HALEEIRSDASL
+416 YALDEIRTDAGL

-444 SGQISSKLKQV
+444 TSQISKKLKAV
-455 LTTEELK
+455 LTAEEIK
-462 EIEEGGEVDV
+462 EIEESGEVDV
-472 EAVLASEM
+472 ESVLASEM

-489 SYFAFTATPKNK
+489 SFFAFTATPKNK
-501 TLELFGRKGPD
+501 TLEKFGRRGAD
-512 GKPREFHLYSMKQA
+512 GKPHEFHLYSMKQA

-553 ASDGGEV
+553 SGDGGVV

-578 NVIQKVQI
+578 NIGQKVQI
-586 IVEHFHANVA
+586 IVEHFHTNVA

-627 KRRAEDASYN
+627 RRRAEDASYN
-637 YRTLVAFSG
+637 YRTLVAFSA
-646 GVTMP
+646 GVAMD
-651 EDETWHSDWGP
+651 EDETWHRDWGP
-662 QPSKDDEFT
+662 QPAKDDEFT

-679 GADLAAAFKGDTYKI
+679 GPDLAAAFKGETYKI

-717 KLSGVTAVQT
+717 KLPGITAVQT

-748 IDFANKPEDIKTAF
+748 IDFANKPEDIKAAF
-762 EPYFKNATLETE
+762 EPYFKNAALETE
-774 TDPYVVVHLA
+774 TDPYIVIHLA
-784 NKLAQAGIYT
+784 NKLAQAGTYT
-794 EDDVRKVAE
+794 EDDVHKVAE

-834 EEDKVRL
+834 EKDKVAL
-841 QELDLFRK
+841 NTLDLFRK

-868 DPYMEMLSIFLR
+868 DPYLEKLSIFLR

-886 AESAWAAD
+886 AESAWTAD

-908 KAIPVDISLVGDGQL
+908 KAAPVDISLVGEGQL
-923 KGISAAGTGAKKDPK
+923 KGISAAGTGTKKEPK

-951 LFGAETFAAS
+951 LFGAETFAQS
-961 QVREFVQGL
+961 QIREFVQGL
-970 VQRLLADPNLVQ
+970 VQRLLADPNLVK

-1007 DNQDAHNAMADY
+1007 DNQDAHNTMADY

-1030 IVALADAFYEAA
+1030 IIALADAFYEAA
-1042 VEPYAAAGSVV
+1042 V
-1053 AVDVAPPALSAP
+1053 D
-1065 PRCRAHLTLL
+1065 
-1075 DDNPSVG
+1075 
-1082 TPVHVTLKLVAESQ
+1082 
-1096 HPWARPGGRPA
+1096 
-1107 LDIVAVPLSGAEV
+1107 
-1120 TPATMAYH
+1120 
-1128 PEDAESEQ
+1128 
-1136 FRFTALEPGTHRI
+1136 
-1149 RFTLLHHDTG
+1149 
-1159 TVLQQVESDL
+1159 QQVDS
-1169 SITETKSSGS
+1169 
-1179 GNRQLR
+1179 
-1185 PRTGRA
+1185 